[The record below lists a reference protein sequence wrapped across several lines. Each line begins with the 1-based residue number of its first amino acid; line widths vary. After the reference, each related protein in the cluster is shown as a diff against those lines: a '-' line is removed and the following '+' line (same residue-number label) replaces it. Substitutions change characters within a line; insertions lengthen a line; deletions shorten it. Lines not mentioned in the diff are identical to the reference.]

1 MKISNRAAYRL
12 AQKFTKVPDP
22 SIVVTPSTPLTAKEK
37 QKTFH
42 KKYQV
47 AWYPSFPLSE
57 ARKKKFSYG
66 LKDGT

>member
-22 SIVVTPSTPLTAKEK
+22 SIVVTPSKPLTAKEK
-37 QKTFH
+37 QKTFY
-42 KKYQV
+42 KKHGIG
-47 AWYPSFPLSE
+47 WYPFPLSE
-57 ARKKKFSYG
+57 ARLKKFSYG

>member
-1 MKISNRAAYRL
+1 MKTSNRAAYRL

-22 SIVVTPSTPLTAKEK
+22 SIVVTPSKPLTAKEK

-66 LKDGT
+66 LRDGT